1 MFSLMYGNK
10 FGMNAW
16 MILKIPAT
24 ISTIPAQTAN
34 TVCGIHPLREL

>member
-16 MILKIPAT
+16 MILNMPAK
-24 ISTIPAQTAN
+24 SNAIPAQTAN
-34 TVCGIHPLREL
+34 TVCRAHPLREL